1 MTKDEFNKLK
11 ISDQINYINNK
22 LLSGLTLTK
31 VCNNIGIA
39 RSTVGTRASKLGYT
53 FDKDLNQYILENN
66 GRAYSK
72 LTVSDQLTNKIS
84 KNKNIEKTT
93 SPSEESNKDN
103 SVSNELT
110 SCNNENTN
118 LVLNSTD
125 SDNLGY
131 LLKNIDILKNIIE
144 GNKTNN
150 SQNEI
155 NSIDDIISDIYKFK
169 QEKRDY
175 KVKSLRID
183 SEILNEFEEIAK
195 DLSSKGINQQEFLN
209 YILKSYIDFFKKINI

>member
-1 MTKDEFNKLK
+1 MTKDEFNKLQ

-39 RSTVGTRASKLGYT
+39 RSTVGTRASKLGYI

-84 KNKNIEKTT
+84 KNKNIEKLLLR
-93 SPSEESNKDN
+93 PKKSNKDN

-169 QEKRDY
+169 QEKETI
-175 KVKSLRID
+175 K
-183 SEILNEFEEIAK
+183 
-195 DLSSKGINQQEFLN
+195 
-209 YILKSYIDFFKKINI
+209 LKA

>member
-1 MTKDEFNKLK
+1 M
-11 ISDQINYINNK
+11 
-22 LLSGLTLTK
+22 
-31 VCNNIGIA
+31 
-39 RSTVGTRASKLGYT
+39 
-53 FDKDLNQYILENN
+53 
-66 GRAYSK
+66 
-72 LTVSDQLTNKIS
+72 
-84 KNKNIEKTT
+84 
-93 SPSEESNKDN
+93 
-103 SVSNELT
+103 
-110 SCNNENTN
+110 
-118 LVLNSTD
+118 
-125 SDNLGY
+125 
-131 LLKNIDILKNIIE
+131 LKNIDILKNIIE

>member
-1 MTKDEFNKLK
+1 M
-11 ISDQINYINNK
+11 
-22 LLSGLTLTK
+22 
-31 VCNNIGIA
+31 
-39 RSTVGTRASKLGYT
+39 
-53 FDKDLNQYILENN
+53 
-66 GRAYSK
+66 
-72 LTVSDQLTNKIS
+72 
-84 KNKNIEKTT
+84 
-93 SPSEESNKDN
+93 
-103 SVSNELT
+103 
-110 SCNNENTN
+110 
-118 LVLNSTD
+118 
-125 SDNLGY
+125 
-131 LLKNIDILKNIIE
+131 LKNIDILKNIIE

-209 YILKSYIDFFKKINI
+209 YILSSYIKFYKSIIK

>member
-1 MTKDEFNKLK
+1 MEYIRK
-11 ISDQINYINNK
+11 NY
-22 LLSGLTLTK
+22 L
-31 VCNNIGIA
+31 
-39 RSTVGTRASKLGYT
+39 
-53 FDKDLNQYILENN
+53 
-66 GRAYSK
+66 
-72 LTVSDQLTNKIS
+72 
-84 KNKNIEKTT
+84 